1 MILTMSKDSLTELT
15 SKLKDFAV
23 RRDWEQFHSPKNLA
37 MAISGEAGE
46 LLEHFQW
53 LTQQQSRDIEAGKK
67 QEVAYEMADI
77 LIYLLRMSEQLD
89 IDLVTAVYEKMAI
102 NEERYPAD
110 KVRGDARRSD
120 EY

>member
-1 MILTMSKDSLTELT
+1 MSKDSLTDL
-15 SKLKDFAV
+15 SLKLKDFAI

-53 LTQQQSRDIEAGKK
+53 LTQQQSQEIEGQKK

-77 LIYLLRMSEQLD
+77 LIYLLRMSERLD
-89 IDLVTAVYEKMAI
+89 IDLVSAAYEKMAI

-110 KVRGDARRSD
+110 KVKGDSRRAD
-120 EY
+120 EYK

>member
-1 MILTMSKDSLTELT
+1 MSKDSLADLE

-23 RRDWEQFHSPKNLA
+23 KRDWEQFHSPKNLA
-37 MAISGEAGE
+37 MALSGEAGE

-53 LTQQQSRDIEAGKK
+53 LTQQQSQQIEGTKK

-77 LIYLLRMSEQLD
+77 LIYLLRLSEQLD
-89 IDLVTAVYEKMAI
+89 IDLIGAVYEKMAI

-110 KVRGDARRSD
+110 KVRGDSRRAD
-120 EY
+120 EYD

>member
-1 MILTMSKDSLTELT
+1 MSKDSLTDLNI
-15 SKLKDFAV
+15 KLKDFAV

-53 LTQQQSRDIEAGKK
+53 LTEQQSQEIEGKKK
-67 QEVAYEMADI
+67 QEVAYELADI
-77 LIYLLRMSEQLD
+77 LIYLIRMSERLD
-89 IDLVTAVYEKMAI
+89 IDLISAAYEKMAI

-110 KVRGDARRSD
+110 KVRGDSRRSS
-120 EY
+120 EYD

>member
-1 MILTMSKDSLTELT
+1 MSKDSLTKLT

-37 MAISGEAGE
+37 MALSGEAGE

-53 LTQQQSRDIEAGKK
+53 LTEQQSQQIEANKK

-77 LIYLLRMSEQLD
+77 LIYLLRLSERLD
-89 IDLVTAVYEKMAI
+89 IDLVAAAYEKMAI

-110 KVRGDARRSD
+110 KVKGDFRRAE
-120 EY
+120 EYE

>member
-1 MILTMSKDSLTELT
+1 MSKDSLTDLNL
-15 SKLKDFAV
+15 KLKDFAV

-53 LTQQQSRDIEAGKK
+53 LTQQQSQEIEAKKK

-77 LIYLLRMSEQLD
+77 LIYLLRLSEQLD
-89 IDLVTAVYEKMAI
+89 IDLVSAAYEKMAI
-102 NEERYPAD
+102 NEKRYPAD
-110 KVRGDARRSD
+110 KVKGDFRRAD
-120 EY
+120 EYD